1 MKQIFSFIK
10 NIYSN
15 KRTRSLAILILYLI
29 FFIFVFSLLSIPNKN
44 NNDEFYY
51 LNNVVIGSYN
61 VLNNE
66 GEVTYY
72 NTDLINTN
80 NIYKMVKN
88 SKLESTN
95 YLENSNTYVISVSTF
110 EKILYNND
118 VVNNDSI
125 RITLYSNKIV
135 LDFSNYYG
143 YIVNI
148 ELRS

>member
-29 FFIFVFSLLSIPNKN
+29 FFIFIFSLLSIPNKN

-125 RITLYSNKIV
+125 RITLYSNKII

>member
-1 MKQIFSFIK
+1 MKQVFSFVK
-10 NIYSN
+10 KIYSN

-51 LNNVVIGSYN
+51 LNNVVIDSYN

-143 YIVNI
+143 YVVNI

>member
-51 LNNVVIGSYN
+51 LNNVVIDSYN

-125 RITLYSNKIV
+125 RITLYSNKII

>member
-1 MKQIFSFIK
+1 MKQVFSFVK
-10 NIYSN
+10 KIYSN

-51 LNNVVIGSYN
+51 LNNVVIDSYN

-135 LDFSNYYG
+135 LDFSDYYG

>member
-125 RITLYSNKIV
+125 RITLYSNKII

-143 YIVNI
+143 YIVNM

>member
-29 FFIFVFSLLSIPNKN
+29 FFIFVFSFLSIPNKN

-125 RITLYSNKIV
+125 RITLYSNKII

>member
-118 VVNNDSI
+118 AVNNDSI
-125 RITLYSNKIV
+125 RITLYSNKII

>member
-125 RITLYSNKIV
+125 RITLYSNKII

>member
-15 KRTRSLAILILYLI
+15 KRMRSLAILILYLI

-125 RITLYSNKIV
+125 RITLYSNKII